1 MIHESP
7 MCTPRKHGAFQAE
20 QPAPASSS
28 GLRVPFDACP
38 LCGGEDAE
46 EIGVASC
53 ATHPLYRP
61 ELPPTLRWIRC
72 DGCGHVFVDGYF
84 SEHALSLVFGNAHPS
99 QLPGPDTLHGRAAA
113 AKIVEDVSNARS
125 GGGGAGWGGRW
136 LEVGFGN
143 GALLTTAA
151 EFGYQVVGLDLRSE
165 SVQRMR
171 ALGFDARR
179 ADLMTCDERAGF
191 DVISMAD
198 VLEHMPFPK
207 VALTHARQLLRPGG
221 ALFVS
226 MPNMDS
232 FAWQELERQQR
243 NPYWGELEHFHNFGR
258 ARLHALLRE
267 TGFEPCRYGISQ
279 RYIACME
286 IVARPVE

>member
-1 MIHESP
+1 MMKPSPQES
-7 MCTPRKHGAFQAE
+7 TIART
-20 QPAPASSS
+20 
-28 GLRVPFDACP
+28 PFDACP
-38 LCGGEDAE
+38 LCGVEDAE
-46 EIGVASC
+46 EVGVASC

-61 ELPPTLRWIRC
+61 ELPPTMRWIRC

-84 SEHALSLVFGNAHPS
+84 GEAALSLVFGNAHAS
-99 QLPGPDTLHGRAAA
+99 QLPGPDTLQGRAVA
-113 AKIVEDVSNARS
+113 AKIVEDVSSAR
-125 GGGGAGWGGRW
+125 GDRGAWGGRW

-151 EFGYQVVGLDLRSE
+151 EFGYEVVGLDLRE
-165 SVQRMR
+165 EGVRRMR
-171 ALGFDARR
+171 ALGFDARC
-179 ADLMTCDERAGF
+179 ADLMACDEIGRF

-207 VALTHARQLLRPGG
+207 AALVHAHELLRPGG

-232 FAWQELERQQR
+232 FAWQELERQKR

-258 ARLHALLRE
+258 GRLHALLRE
-267 TGFEPCRYGISQ
+267 TSFEPRRYGISQ
-279 RYIACME
+279 RYVACME
-286 IVARPVE
+286 VVAQAI